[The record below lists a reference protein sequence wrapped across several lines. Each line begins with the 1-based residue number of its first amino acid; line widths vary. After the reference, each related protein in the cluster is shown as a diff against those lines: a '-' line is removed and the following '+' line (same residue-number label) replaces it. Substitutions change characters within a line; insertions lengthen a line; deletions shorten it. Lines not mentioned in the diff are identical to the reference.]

1 MNHRIAAAYFA
12 FAGVPFAVLFLIDPP
27 SWCSAAIALVAG
39 LVFVNLVPGWRDRS
53 TSRTHA
59 AIQAALL
66 LAGAFFLPA
75 LILLAALATGSTDAA
90 LGGLVVA
97 LPAVPERVV
106 PAIVLRVLLV
116 VLLADGARA
125 SRLPATTL
133 KWTLFVATVSLGIF
147 RVARVA
153 SLATLPMETSW
164 SENPF
169 LTNALKL
176 EAHVPLYGDPELL
189 SSYTYSPLIDL
200 LHRALLLPFGA
211 QLSLLA
217 NRGLVLGEQA
227 IAVAIL
233 IWSLAPHLAKPPEL
247 VARIG
252 LSFGLGTIVLSSL
265 VAAAIHPDHPTLV
278 CVAVAWALLLR
289 EEAWK
294 RWAWWTALVLVTPLA
309 VSFKLSGA
317 GIGLGLAAAFA
328 LERRWRVVLVL
339 AGSGLLSLATIPL
352 FNATLGRYA
361 FYAITVQSSHPI
373 EWHRVADL
381 ATGAFGR
388 AALVLTLVL
397 VAVRVTSKEP
407 IATVTVK
414 RLLALT
420 VGTLFFALPAYL
432 KYAGRDNNV
441 IAPFTCF
448 VGLVLLVISRPRER
462 AFHPLLAPAVLLAA
476 LVTVCPPT
484 LPLPASERA
493 AVVREAAELAA
504 AVKQGGA
511 SILLLENASALVAG
525 GARGEPVDRGN
536 SAIEL
541 FYGRNVA
548 SCRLFEH
555 IESGRYERIAVGRDL
570 LAERSD
576 LLGKFNGELARSLAV
591 YAVRKESTT
600 YVLFEAPTKRP
611 NAFRDCRP

>member
-1 MNHRIAAAYFA
+1 MNRRIAAAYFA
-12 FAGVPFAVLFLIDPP
+12 IAGVPFAVLFLVDPP

-39 LVFVNLVPGWRDRS
+39 LVFVNLVPGWRGRS
-53 TSRTHA
+53 TSGKHA
-59 AIQAALL
+59 AIQAAVL
-66 LAGAFFLPA
+66 LAGALFLPA
-75 LILLAALATGSTDAA
+75 LIVVTALVTGSADAA
-90 LGGLVVA
+90 LTGLLVA

-106 PAIVLRVLLV
+106 PAIVLLVLLV

-125 SRLPATTL
+125 ARLPATAL
-133 KWTLFVATVSLGIF
+133 KWALFVATVSFGIL
-147 RVARVA
+147 RAARVA

-200 LHRALLLPFGA
+200 LHRALLLPFGL

-227 IAVAIL
+227 IAVAIMV
-233 IWSLAPHLAKPPEL
+233 WSLAPHVAKPSDL
-247 VARIG
+247 AARIG

-265 VAAAIHPDHPTLV
+265 VAAAIHPDHPTLM
-278 CVAVAWALLLR
+278 CVALAWALLLR
-289 EEAWK
+289 EEAWA
-294 RWAWWTALVLVTPLA
+294 RWAWWTALVMVTPLA

-317 GIGLGLAAAFA
+317 GIGLGLAIAFA
-328 LERRWRVVLVL
+328 LERRWRVVQVLV
-339 AGSGLLSLATIPL
+339 GSGLLSVATIPL

-373 EWHRVADL
+373 EWHRLMDM
-381 ATGAFGR
+381 ATGSFGR
-388 AALVLTLVL
+388 AVVILAVVL
-397 VAVRVTSKEP
+397 VAVRVTSTEP
-407 IATVTVK
+407 VATSTVK
-414 RLLALT
+414 RLGALT
-420 VGTLFFALPAYL
+420 LGTLFFALPAYL
-432 KYAGRDNNV
+432 KYAGRDNNL

-448 VGLVLLVISRPRER
+448 VALALLVSSRPRER
-462 AFHPLLAPAVLLAA
+462 ALHPLLAPAALLAS

-484 LPLPASERA
+484 LPLRSSERA
-493 AVVREAAELAA
+493 PIVREAAELAA
-504 AVKQGGA
+504 AVRDGGA
-511 SILLLENASALVAG
+511 SILLLENASALIAG

-548 SCRLFEH
+548 ACRLFEH
-555 IESGRYERIAVGRDL
+555 IESGRYDRIAVGRDL

-576 LLGKFNGELARSLAV
+576 LLGKFNAELSRSLAV
-591 YAVRKESTT
+591 YAVRKESTS
-600 YVLFEAPTKRP
+600 YVLFEAPKKRQST
-611 NAFRDCRP
+611 FRDCRP